1 MMNVG
6 MNLASESQLRPVTA
20 KAELKQAVNVGT
32 PAEKK
37 PEKDD
42 GQAKKL
48 TAVTAADKDEDSS
61 NVVKAI
67 DTVNQMLMVKST
79 NLVFEFHDKED
90 PPVVKVIDKEN
101 GDVIREIPSKELRE
115 IAKALNS
122 IADNMGSNS
131 GILFNERL

>member
-6 MNLASESQLRPVTA
+6 MNLANESQLRPVTA
-20 KAELKQAVNVGT
+20 KAELKPVVNVGT
-32 PAEKK
+32 PAEKT

-42 GQAKKL
+42 DQAKKL
-48 TAVTAADKDEDSS
+48 TAVAAANKEEDSS